1 MEEKNPP
8 LPNVH
13 EIVLLSTCM
22 GGDENAK
29 ISETHFE
36 NTCDR
41 SNRNLK
47 ININAQK
54 KSHNKKSHNKRAI
67 TKIYFKIFIRKLTFR
82 L

>member
-1 MEEKNPP
+1 
-8 LPNVH
+8 
-13 EIVLLSTCM
+13 M

-47 ININAQK
+47 ININA
-54 KSHNKKSHNKRAI
+54 
-67 TKIYFKIFIRKLTFR
+67 
-82 L
+82 

>member
-1 MEEKNPP
+1 
-8 LPNVH
+8 
-13 EIVLLSTCM
+13 M

-47 ININAQK
+47 ININAQHK
-54 KSHNKKSHNKRAI
+54 IRKRAI